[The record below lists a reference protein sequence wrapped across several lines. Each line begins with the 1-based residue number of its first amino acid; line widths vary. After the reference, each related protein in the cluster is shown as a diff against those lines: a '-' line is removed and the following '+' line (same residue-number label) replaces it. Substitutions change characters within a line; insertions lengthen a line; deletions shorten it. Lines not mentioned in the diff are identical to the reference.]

1 MSKFRIGIAVLVVT
15 ALLSGA
21 ALARGGGGH
30 GGGGHGGGGHFGG
43 GHGGGGHGFG
53 GMHFGGGHGFG
64 GMHFGGGHHAG
75 ARFAVSHSFS
85 RGAVRGG
92 RSFTGHG
99 GRNFGQIRN
108 APVRSGSIRSAM
120 NSLSRSGGLRNG
132 RLLSNPAAR
141 GQIAAAAALAGW
153 HGGHGANGWWQ
164 HGDGGYG
171 WVGPL
176 FWPFAYNDIYDY
188 AVWGD
193 NGFWDYGYP
202 DIYAGIFAPYGYG
215 DLAGYMAQPGRGRR
229 HVGLPSLA
237 QMCGDDSRD
246 VAGLPIDQIQQ
257 AIQPNDTQ
265 RAVLDELANASIQA
279 AQTIRSACPTQVAS
293 TAPGRLAAMQ
303 QRVEA
308 MISAVALVRPPLEK
322 SYGLLDDEQKTRLNA
337 LAEDQRK
344 ASASKASLA
353 QNCAAA
359 QPAAFQWPGGEL
371 ETKLHLNVPQR
382 AALEVVQDATARAA
396 DMLKVTCPPDDVVTP
411 VARLAA
417 LANRLDTMLQAV
429 KLVRPALEDFY
440 ATLSDE
446 QKAQFEAIGPKRTV

>member
-1 MSKFRIGIAVLVVT
+1 MSKSRIGIAVLVVA
-15 ALLSGA
+15 ALLSSA
-21 ALARGGGGH
+21 ALARGGGHGGGR

-43 GHGGGGHGFG
+43 GHGG
-53 GMHFGGGHGFG
+53 GGGHGFG

-85 RGAVRGG
+85 RGGFRSG
-92 RSFTGHG
+92 RSFAGQG
-99 GRNFGQIRN
+99 GRNTGQIRN
-108 APVRSGSIRSAM
+108 APVRPGSIRSAM

-164 HGDGGYG
+164 HDGGGYG

-176 FWPFAYNDIYDY
+176 FWPFAYYDIYDY
-188 AVWGD
+188 TIWGD

-202 DIYAGIFAPYGYG
+202 DIYAGIFAPYGYD
-215 DLAGYMAQPGRGRR
+215 DLAGYMAQRGRGRSHDR
-229 HVGLPSLA
+229 VPSLA
-237 QMCGDDSRD
+237 QICGDDSRD

-257 AIQPNDTQ
+257 AIQPNEAQ
-265 RAVLDELANASIQA
+265 RAALDELANASIQA

-303 QRVEA
+303 HRIEA

-322 SYGLLDDEQKTRLNA
+322 SYGLLDDEQKARLNA

-359 QPAAFQWPGGEL
+359 QPTAFQWPRSEI
-371 ETKLHLNVPQR
+371 EARLHLNDTQR
-382 AALEVVQDATARAA
+382 GALQAVQDATAKAA
-396 DMLKVTCPPDDVVTP
+396 DMLKVTCQPDDVVTP
-411 VARLAA
+411 PARLAT
-417 LANRLDTMLQAV
+417 LAKRLDTMLQAV
-429 KLVRPALEDFY
+429 KLVRPALENFY

-446 QKAQFEAIGPKRTV
+446 QKAQFEAIGPKRTA

>member
-1 MSKFRIGIAVLVVT
+1 
-15 ALLSGA
+15 
-21 ALARGGGGH
+21 
-30 GGGGHGGGGHFGG
+30 
-43 GHGGGGHGFG
+43 
-53 GMHFGGGHGFG
+53 
-64 GMHFGGGHHAG
+64 
-75 ARFAVSHSFS
+75 
-85 RGAVRGG
+85 
-92 RSFTGHG
+92 
-99 GRNFGQIRN
+99 
-108 APVRSGSIRSAM
+108 VRSASIRSAM
-120 NSLSRSGGLRNG
+120 NSLSRTGGLRNG

-153 HGGHGANGWWQ
+153 HGGQGANGWWQ

-188 AVWGD
+188 TVWGD

-202 DIYAGIFAPYGYG
+202 DIYAGIFAPYGYD
-215 DLAGYMAQPGRGRR
+215 DLAGYMAQPGRSGRHNR
-229 HVGLPSLA
+229 LPAVA

-246 VAGLPIDQIQQ
+246 VAALPIDQIQQ
-257 AIQPNDTQ
+257 AIQPNEAQ
-265 RAVLDELANASIQA
+265 RAALDDLANASIKA

-303 QRVEA
+303 QRIEA
-308 MISAVALVRPPLEK
+308 MISGVALMRPPLEK
-322 SYGLLDDEQKTRLNA
+322 FYSLLDDEQKARFNA

-344 ASASKASLA
+344 TLAPKASLA

-359 QPAAFQWPGGEL
+359 QPSAFQWPGSEL
-371 ETKLHLNVPQR
+371 EAKLHLNVPQR

-396 DMLKVTCPPDDVVTP
+396 DMLKVTCQPDDVVTP
-411 VARLAA
+411 PARLFA
-417 LANRLDTMLQAV
+417 LAERLDTMLQAV

>member
-1 MSKFRIGIAVLVVT
+1 MSKFRIGIAVLVV
-15 ALLSGA
+15 AAVLSGA
-21 ALARGGGGH
+21 ALARGGGGHGGGGH

-43 GHGGGGHGFG
+43 GHGGGG
-53 GMHFGGGHGFG
+53 GHGFG
-64 GMHFGGGHHAG
+64 GMHLGGGHHAG
-75 ARFAVSHSFS
+75 ARFAVAHSFS
-85 RGAVRGG
+85 RGGFRGG
-92 RSFTGHG
+92 RSFAGQG

-108 APVRSGSIRSAM
+108 APVRSASIRSAM
-120 NSLSRSGGLRNG
+120 NSLSRTGGLRNG

-153 HGGHGANGWWQ
+153 HGGGQGANGWWQ
-164 HGDGGYG
+164 HGDGEYG

-188 AVWGD
+188 TIWGD

-202 DIYAGIFAPYGYG
+202 DIYAGIFAPYGYD

-229 HVGLPSLA
+229 HDSVPSLA

-246 VAGLPIDQIQQ
+246 VAGLPIDQIQE
-257 AIQPNDTQ
+257 AIQPNDVQ
-265 RAVLDELANASIQA
+265 RAALDELANASIQA

-303 QRVEA
+303 QRIEA

-344 ASASKASLA
+344 TLAPKASLA

-359 QPAAFQWPGGEL
+359 QPSAFQWPGGEL
-371 ETKLHLNVPQR
+371 EAKLHLNVPQR

-396 DMLKVTCPPDDVVTP
+396 DMLKVTCQPDDVVTP
-411 VARLAA
+411 PARLVA
-417 LANRLDTMLQAV
+417 LAKRLDAMLQAV
-429 KLVRPALEDFY
+429 KLVRPQLENFY

-446 QKAQFEAIGPKRTV
+446 QKAQFEAIGPKRTA